1 MIVGLVWI
9 YVVII
14 VVLMGFFVFELI
26 MEEIYEWNVNF
37 KFYYVFLVMYIVFIL
52 FLISVFYYK
61 IYKKVVEN

>member
-37 KFYYVFLVMYIVFIL
+37 KFYYVFLVMYIVFLL